1 MNNLLFLA
9 LTSIKAYSL
18 PQVNANQSTL
28 QSVLGIAFGIIGA
41 IALLT
46 ITISGLRYI
55 TSAGDPQKASDAK
68 SGIIYSLIGLVVA
81 ISAEAIVVFVIGR
94 LL

>member
-9 LTSIKAYSL
+9 LTSVKAYSL

-94 LL
+94 LQ